1 MRNLRRQADPS
12 SWPGPIATL
21 FGVKGDLPTAKT
33 VLVPLVGSSMDES
46 ALKVAGEVA
55 RSSGGRVHV
64 LYIIEVPR
72 AVPLDDPMADQVRNG
87 ERVLQDIEDHWPHR
101 KTSVVTELLQARQAG
116 PAIVTEA
123 VDRGADLVIMGID
136 HERRYGDYNL
146 GSATAH
152 VLQHVPST
160 LWLIRA
166 PINQNGARDAAG
178 NRQGRQR

>member
-1 MRNLRRQADPS
+1 
-12 SWPGPIATL
+12 
-21 FGVKGDLPTAKT
+21 
-33 VLVPLVGSSMDES
+33 MDEA

-72 AVPLDDPMADQVRNG
+72 AMPLDDLMDDQVSNG

-101 KTSVVTELLQARQAG
+101 KMSVVTELLQARQAG

-123 VDRGADLVIMGID
+123 VERGADLVIMGID

-146 GSATAH
+146 GASAGH

-160 LWLIRA
+160 VWILRA
-166 PINQNGARDAAG
+166 PINRNGTR
-178 NRQGRQR
+178 

>member
-1 MRNLRRQADPS
+1 MKNLRRQAGPG
-12 SWPGPIATL
+12 SWHSALASL
-21 FGVKGDLPTAKT
+21 FGTKGDLPAAKA
-33 VLVPLVGSSMDES
+33 VLVPLCGSLLDEM

-55 RSSGGRVHV
+55 RNSGGRVHV

-72 AVPLDDPMADQVRNG
+72 AVPLDDPMDQQAQNAQQ
-87 ERVLQDIEDHWPHR
+87 VLQAIEDTWPHGR
-101 KTSVVTELLQARQAG
+101 TPVMTELLQARQAG

-123 VDRGADLVIMGID
+123 IERNADLVIMGID

-160 LWLIRA
+160 VWILRA
-166 PINQNGARDAAG
+166 PINQNGTR
-178 NRQGRQR
+178 